1 MKIRRLSEALA
12 ARQTVH
18 DADFDDLFPLAYRR
32 VSARFWTPVETARR
46 ATDLLV
52 REGAQRILDVGAGV
66 GKFCIVGAATTAR
79 ASFVGIE
86 QRAHLVNVAR
96 DAAATLG
103 VTDLEVV
110 HGRLDQ
116 IDTSTFDGFY
126 FSTRSQK
133 TFLCL
138 HPVWTTPST
147 SRSSVTATTS
157 RSLARSSRPLP
168 HAPWSR
174 PISDSVV
181 KCPRNTSGFTSN
193 APVAGRWPSGSSE
206 RVLVGPVV
214 SLVRERELRLRRL
227 HRFISSPAPR
237 VLHHVE
243 EHGPR

>member
-126 FSTRSQK
+126 F
-133 TFLCL
+133 FNPFAENILV
-138 HPVWTTPST
+138 P
-147 SRSSVTATTS
+147 
-157 RSLARSSRPLP
+157 SSRLD
-168 HAPWSR
+168 
-174 PISDSVV
+174 DSVDFSEQRYRDDV
-181 KCPRNTSGFTSN
+181 KVARAILQAAPARTLVATYFGFGGQMPTEY
-193 APVAGRWPSGSSE
+193 E
-206 RVLVGPVV
+206 RVHV
-214 SLVRERELRLRRL
+214 ERSRGGTLALWVKRTRARRA
-227 HRFISSPAPR
+227 SR
-237 VLHHVE
+237 VLS
-243 EHGPR
+243 P